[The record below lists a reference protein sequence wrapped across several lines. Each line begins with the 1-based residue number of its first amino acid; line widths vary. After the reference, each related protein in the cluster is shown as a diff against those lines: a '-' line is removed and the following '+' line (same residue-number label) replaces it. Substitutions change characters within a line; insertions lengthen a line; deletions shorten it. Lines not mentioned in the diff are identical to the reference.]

1 MKTFKTRGQKKARDV
16 YTRVLLWCVPPYP
29 PSAAHSRRARKGAHT
44 AGARLAVEASSA
56 VPDPPTQA
64 LLRMSE
70 AEIAESYRQSGE
82 AALAMTEVEASYDQR
97 PTLQPSNDLLKPHR
111 TAKRNVS

>member
-1 MKTFKTRGQKKARDV
+1 
-16 YTRVLLWCVPPYP
+16 
-29 PSAAHSRRARKGAHT
+29 
-44 AGARLAVEASSA
+44 
-56 VPDPPTQA
+56 
-64 LLRMSE
+64 MSE